1 MGSCIVLVCIVSV
14 LIIMIIEDLKGG
26 LRMVLFSDRVY
37 RVLKWICILFLPA
50 LATLWFT
57 LGKIWGFPYL
67 AEVEG
72 TIVAID
78 TFLGALIGISTL
90 QYNKLGGK

>member
-1 MGSCIVLVCIVSV
+1 M
-14 LIIMIIEDLKGG
+14 KGENT
-26 LRMVLFSDRVY
+26 MVFPDKVY
-37 RVLKWICILFLPA
+37 NILKWVCMICLPA
-50 LATLWFT
+50 IATLWFT

-78 TFLGALIGISTL
+78 TFLGALIGVSTIA
-90 QYNKLGGK
+90 YSNRKKIEENMNE

>member
-1 MGSCIVLVCIVSV
+1 
-14 LIIMIIEDLKGG
+14 
-26 LRMVLFSDRVY
+26 MVFPDKVY
-37 RVLKWICILFLPA
+37 NILKWVCMICLPA
-50 LATLWFT
+50 IATLWFT

-78 TFLGALIGISTL
+78 TFLGALIGVSTIA
-90 QYNKLGGK
+90 YNNNKKIEENMNE

>member
-1 MGSCIVLVCIVSV
+1 
-14 LIIMIIEDLKGG
+14 MILN
-26 LRMVLFSDRVY
+26 DRVY
-37 RVLKWICILFLPA
+37 TILKWICMIFLPA
-50 LATLWFT
+50 LATLWFA

-78 TFLGALIGISTL
+78 TFLGALIGVSTL
-90 QYNKLGGK
+90 SYNKRIGEK

>member
-1 MGSCIVLVCIVSV
+1 
-14 LIIMIIEDLKGG
+14 MIIPDK
-26 LRMVLFSDRVY
+26 VY
-37 RVLKWICILFLPA
+37 NVLKWICLVVLPA

-57 LGKIWGFPYL
+57 LGKFWGFPYL

-78 TFLGALIGISTL
+78 TFIGCLIGVSTIS
-90 QYNKLGGK
+90 YNKRSEINKETFYGKSDNEQ

>member
-1 MGSCIVLVCIVSV
+1 
-14 LIIMIIEDLKGG
+14 MIFPDK
-26 LRMVLFSDRVY
+26 VY
-37 RVLKWICILFLPA
+37 KVLKWICMIVLPA
-50 LATLWFT
+50 IATLWFT

-78 TFLGALIGISTL
+78 TFLGAIIGISTI
-90 QYNKLGGK
+90 QYYKDKLN

>member
-1 MGSCIVLVCIVSV
+1 
-14 LIIMIIEDLKGG
+14 
-26 LRMVLFSDRVY
+26 MVFPDKVY
-37 RVLKWICILFLPA
+37 NILKWVCMICLPA
-50 LATLWFT
+50 IATLWFT

-78 TFLGALIGISTL
+78 TFLGALIGVSTIA
-90 QYNKLGGK
+90 YNNSKKIEESMNE

>member
-1 MGSCIVLVCIVSV
+1 
-14 LIIMIIEDLKGG
+14 MILN
-26 LRMVLFSDRVY
+26 DRVY
-37 RVLKWICILFLPA
+37 QILKWICMIVLPA
-50 LATLWFT
+50 IATLWFT

-78 TFLGALIGISTL
+78 TFLGALIGISTY
-90 QYNKLGGK
+90 QYNRMEAKE